1 MIVAWVA
8 QTPALAAAL
17 GVLLLPGLVIARGL
31 GIRGLALWALAPA
44 ASTAV
49 VGLLAV
55 ILGAVGIPWAS
66 WSVTL
71 GCLLVA
77 ALAWTAGLTLHLRL
91 PVRRLTRRFAVL
103 LAAGFAIG
111 ITLGVLRFCFYVGDP
126 GAISQT
132 NDATF
137 HLNAV
142 RYVLESGSASPVHL
156 TGFMGVASVYPSAW
170 HAITSVVVMVSGA
183 SIPVAANMVALVI
196 VGAVWP
202 TGIALLTRAAS
213 AGVAPVALAAALSPA
228 MLAFPL
234 LMFQWGVVYAYALSL
249 ALVPTVAAAVLLAP
263 RWVRVGSPDRR
274 TARVVALVAVVLGG
288 VGAIALAQPA
298 SVLTWAII
306 VLAWFTLRT
315 SARLIA
321 ARRAGDRVL
330 RPLLSILGAW
340 LVFAL
345 VWVML
350 TRLAGGSIWPPTRGK
365 LEALVDV
372 AINRQLG
379 LPAAIGVSLLLVA
392 GLVLVLR
399 RPAQRWLV
407 ATWGA
412 FAALY
417 VVVVAIGQPQL
428 RNLLLGAWYGDPY
441 RVAALAP
448 LAVIPLAAVGF
459 SGLLARLSRALHRRG
474 ARASS
479 ARPGVAALAVVAAVG
494 VAGLVLAPV
503 VQMPLAIERSHDHQS
518 RYAIDAASYLS
529 PAKRALLER
538 LDTLV
543 PAGSRV
549 IANPSTGAAF
559 GYMLSGVDVFP
570 ATWSWPRTAAWQA
583 LAEHLRDAARDPSV
597 CAALADYGSPRY
609 VLDFGPGEDT
619 PGRMVM
625 PGMTRLAGQ
634 PGFVLV
640 AREGPSASLWRI
652 TACA

>member
-1 MIVAWVA
+1 MIGAWFTQA
-8 QTPALAAAL
+8 PALVAAL

-31 GIRGLALWALAPA
+31 GIRGLALWALAPV
-44 ASTAV
+44 ASTAA

-55 ILGAVGIPWAS
+55 LLGAAGIPWAL

-77 ALAWTAGLTLHLRL
+77 ALAWIAGLALRL
-91 PVRRLTRRFAVL
+91 RVPVRRPTRRSAAL
-103 LAAGFAIG
+103 LAAGFTIG
-111 ITLGVLRFCFYVGDP
+111 ISLGVLRFCFYVGEP

-142 RYVLESGSASPVHL
+142 RYILESGSASPLHL
-156 TGFMGVASVYPSAW
+156 TGFMGVASIYPSAW
-170 HAITSVVVMVSGA
+170 HAIASVVVMASGA

-202 TGIALLTRAAS
+202 AGIVLLTRAAS
-213 AGVAPVALAAALSPA
+213 AGIAPVALAAALSPA

-249 ALVPTVAAAVLLAP
+249 ALVPAVAAAALLAP
-263 RWVRVGSPDRR
+263 RWVRAAAPMRRR
-274 TARVVALVAVVLGG
+274 TLAVALCCVVLGG

-306 VLAWFTLRT
+306 VLAWFTLRSIDRT
-315 SARLIA
+315 IS
-321 ARRAGDRVL
+321 ARRAGAPVL
-330 RPLLSILGAW
+330 RSLLPLLGSW

-345 VWVML
+345 LWVML

-365 LEALVDV
+365 VEALVDV
-372 AINRQLG
+372 VVNRQLG
-379 LPAAIGVSLLLVA
+379 LPAAVGVSLLLVT
-392 GLVLVLR
+392 GLVLALR
-399 RPAQRWLV
+399 RPSQRWLV
-407 ATWGA
+407 GAWAA
-412 FAALY
+412 FAMLY
-417 VVVVAIGQPQL
+417 VIAAAIGQPQL

-448 LAVIPLAAVGF
+448 LAVIPLAAVGL
-459 SGLLARLSRALHRRG
+459 SGLLARLSRALHRPG
-474 ARASS
+474 SRASS
-479 ARPGVAALAVVAAVG
+479 ARPSIAALAVVAVVG
-494 VAGLVLAPV
+494 AAGLVLAPV

-518 RYAIDAASYLS
+518 RYAINGSSYLS
-529 PAKRALLER
+529 PPKRALLER

-570 ATWSWPRTAAWQA
+570 ATWSWPRTAAWQV
-583 LAEHLRDAARDPSV
+583 LAERLRDAAHDPQV
-597 CAALADYGSPRY
+597 CTALADYGSPHY

-625 PGMTRLAGQ
+625 PGMTRFAGQ
-634 PGFVLV
+634 PGFVFV
-640 AREGPSASLWRI
+640 AREGASASLWRI
-652 TACA
+652 TACS